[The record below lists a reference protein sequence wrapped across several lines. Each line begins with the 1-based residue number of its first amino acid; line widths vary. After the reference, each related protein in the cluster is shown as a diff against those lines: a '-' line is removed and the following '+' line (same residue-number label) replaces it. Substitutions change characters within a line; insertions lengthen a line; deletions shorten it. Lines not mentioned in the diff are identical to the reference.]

1 MVVLFFTP
9 LLRYMP
15 KPVMAA
21 IIIVAVSKMADFAE
35 FYHIWQQRKAEVAL
49 WLMPFLGTLVIGID
63 AGLLGS
69 LVVCVLLVIN
79 HASLAHATLQAALQ
93 HTLRHCNTATLQ
105 HCNTATLQHCNTA
118 TLQHPHTAQQKH
130 THHAHT
136 NTHTHTRTTLTC
148 PHAHMHTRTH
158 AHIHMT

>member
-49 WLMPFLGTLVIGID
+49 WLMPFLGTLVIGE
-63 AGLLGS
+63 
-69 LVVCVLLVIN
+69 
-79 HASLAHATLQAALQ
+79 LQSQ
-93 HTLRHCNTATLQ
+93 SQ
-105 HCNTATLQHCNTA
+105 PQP
-118 TLQHPHTAQQKH
+118 QP
-130 THHAHT
+130 
-136 NTHTHTRTTLTC
+136 
-148 PHAHMHTRTH
+148 
-158 AHIHMT
+158 

>member
-49 WLMPFLGTLVIGID
+49 WLMPFLGTLVIGE
-63 AGLLGS
+63 
-69 LVVCVLLVIN
+69 
-79 HASLAHATLQAALQ
+79 LQSQ
-93 HTLRHCNTATLQ
+93 SQ
-105 HCNTATLQHCNTA
+105 PQP
-118 TLQHPHTAQQKH
+118 QPQPQ
-130 THHAHT
+130 
-136 NTHTHTRTTLTC
+136 
-148 PHAHMHTRTH
+148 P
-158 AHIHMT
+158 